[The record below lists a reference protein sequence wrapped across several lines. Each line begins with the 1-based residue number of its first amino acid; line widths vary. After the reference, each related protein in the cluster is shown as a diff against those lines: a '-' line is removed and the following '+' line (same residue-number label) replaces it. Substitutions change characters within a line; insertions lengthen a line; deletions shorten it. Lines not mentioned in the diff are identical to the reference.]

1 MLPQYA
7 SPQSA
12 QSALEREPAARW
24 RALIVIALAQVCAFS
39 LWFSASA
46 ATPALWAAWHLS
58 GPAAAVLTSAVQAGF
73 VAGALLSA
81 LLNLAD
87 LCDARLLCGV
97 SCLLASL
104 TNAAF
109 ALWVQTLGPALAL
122 RFLVGLSLA
131 GVYPPCIKLM
141 SSWFRSERGLAVGIL
156 VGALTVGSALPHLI
170 AVASVPWRLEVG
182 GASPLAAAGAAV
194 VLLFVREGPYRAVTP
209 PLNLAYVVHVV
220 RDRPLRLALV
230 GYCGHMWELYAL
242 WTWMPAYLTASLGQ
256 WGHGAAS
263 PVGRGSLAVAAFVVI
278 GVAGFAGCVS
288 GGWLADHLG
297 RTLLTAGAMALSG
310 GCALASALVF
320 GGAPVVVVAVA
331 LVWGVSVVADSAPLS
346 VAVTELSDQRYIGT
360 ALTLQTSL
368 GFLITILSIQLTP
381 LLAAAVGWRLALV
394 FLAPGPLCGVAA
406 MLRLRAMPQAAML
419 RLRAMPQAAMMARGL
434 R

>member
-7 SPQSA
+7 SPQSE

-58 GPAAAVLTSAVQAGF
+58 GPAVAVLTSAVQAGF

-97 SCLLASL
+97 SCLLAAL

-109 ALWVQTLGPALAL
+109 ALWVHTLGPALAL
-122 RFLVGLSLA
+122 RLLVGLSLA
-131 GVYPPCIKLM
+131 GVYPPGIKLM
-141 SSWFRSERGLAVGIL
+141 SSWFRRERGLAVGIL

-170 AVASVPWRLEVG
+170 AVASVSWRLEVG
-182 GASPLAAAGAAV
+182 GASPLAAAGAVV
-194 VLLFVREGPYRAVTP
+194 VLLFVREGPYRAATP

-242 WTWMPAYLTASLGQ
+242 WTWIPAYLTASLAR
-256 WGHGAAS
+256 WGHGVAFPAGS
-263 PVGRGSLAVAAFVVI
+263 GSLATFVVI
-278 GVAGFAGCVS
+278 GVAGFVGCVS

-331 LVWGVSVVADSAPLS
+331 LVWGVSVVADSAQLS

-368 GFLITILSIQLTP
+368 GFLITILTIQLIP
-381 LLAAAVGWRLALV
+381 LLAAAVGWRMALV

-406 MLRLRAMPQAAML
+406 VLRLRAMPQAAV
-419 RLRAMPQAAMMARGL
+419 MARGL